1 MIATIL
7 PSSTSFHA
15 VEYNERKVAK
25 GVAHLL
31 EMKNFGVVGM
41 LSRYTATDLVS
52 YLHNYSSR
60 NPRIKKAQFHVAISC
75 RGHEKTEEE
84 LLDFAHTYMK
94 EMGYNDP
101 CQPMLV
107 YAHTDTDNTHIHIIT
122 SRIAPDG
129 RKIDH
134 NHERVRSQNTI
145 DKLLGRDN
153 KAKVKED
160 FSEAMSYRFS
170 TITQFKAVINT
181 LGYECYEKEGM
192 VSIKRGGTVLM
203 KVPLAEISAK
213 YENRTF
219 DKQRRRQLRAIFCKY
234 RDSSADR
241 AELMTELKKK
251 FGIDLV
257 FFGKRDSPYG
267 YMIVDHNGKAVMN
280 GGKILPIAELI
291 DFATADER
299 FARIDSF
306 IDTLLADNPKMCIL
320 ELNTRLSRKYH
331 AYVKGGYLWRGD
343 ESRPLKPYMW
353 ETLKRN
359 NRIAWVE
366 SFKPT
371 TGAEREFLCR
381 IGKVTTV
388 DKVRLC
394 ADRTATY
401 QDRLSDLRRI
411 FATEDAYIPRSRFK
425 EEGFGIRII
434 DGDRY
439 AVDCKSRVLINLDAE
454 GLDMRKIV
462 YTKAKK
468 ERRRIYKDR
477 ANGGQT
483 ARNRFPRDVETGHGE
498 KREWE
503 VGYRGDYDH
512 IDDDNNLRR

>member
-15 VEYNERKVAK
+15 VGYHERKVAK

-41 LSRYTATDLVS
+41 LSRYTANDLVS
-52 YLHNYSSR
+52 YLQNYSSR

-75 RGHEKTEEE
+75 RRHEKTEEE
-84 LLDFAHTYMK
+84 LLDFAHAYLK
-94 EMGYNDP
+94 EMGYDSP
-101 CQPMLV
+101 GQPILV

-122 SRIAPDG
+122 SRVAPDG

-134 NHERVRSQNTI
+134 NHERVRSQKVI
-145 DKLLGRDN
+145 DKLLGHDN

-160 FSEAMSYRFS
+160 FSRAMSYRFS
-170 TITQFKAVINT
+170 TITQFKAVMKA

-203 KVPLAEISAK
+203 RVQPAEITAK
-213 YENRTF
+213 YESRTF

-241 AELMTELKKK
+241 VELMTELKKK

-267 YMIVDHNGKAVMN
+267 YMIIDHSSKSVMN
-280 GGKILPIAELI
+280 GGKILPISELL
-291 DFATADER
+291 DFASVEER
-299 FARIDSF
+299 FARIDYY
-306 IDTLLADNPKMCIL
+306 IDTLLANNPKMSIL

-331 AYVKGGYLWRGD
+331 AYVKSGCLWRGD
-343 ESRPLKPYMW
+343 ESRPIKPYMW

-371 TGAEREFLCR
+371 TEAEREYLCR
-381 IGKVTTV
+381 IGKVSTV
-388 DKVRLC
+388 DKVSLY
-394 ADRTATY
+394 AEKTATY
-401 QDRLSDLRRI
+401 QDRLLDLRRI
-411 FATEDAYIPRSRFK
+411 FATEETYIPRGRFK
-425 EEGFGIRII
+425 EEGFGIWNIE
-434 DGDRY
+434 GDRY
-439 AVDCKSRVLINLDAE
+439 AVDFKSKVLINLDAE
-454 GLDMRKIV
+454 GFDMRKIV
-462 YTKAKK
+462 YKKSEK
-468 ERRRIYKDR
+468 ERITYRDR
-477 ANGGQT
+477 TNTRQT
-483 ARNRFPRDVETGHGE
+483 TRTRFMKDVETGHGE

-503 VGYRGDYDH
+503 VGYRGDYDR